1 MRNVTTKFKQLLSQN
16 KRNYINSLNITLADS
31 TQLNVAN
38 DNIMDGG
45 LDVDDAV
52 SQDNEFTA
60 LGSTIVG
67 SCNVILYDITEKY
80 SDYDFLNA
88 RVVVKTNLYGADS
101 SDLITFGTYTV
112 DNATY
117 SESSVNLTLLDN
129 MCQFDREYA
138 SYNIYTSS
146 TTLFDIV
153 TDACTKCGVLYD
165 SSMTNFPNKDFVV
178 PQAPKDDCTY
188 REVIGWCATIAGCF
202 ARMTSDGKLKFDWF
216 NVDAFATDEAL
227 STDGGIF
234 DSANPYA
241 TGDNVNGGTFNPW
254 NDPSSKD
261 GGAFTDRNGIH
272 YLASLST
279 QNIDV
284 DDVVITG
291 IQVTY
296 DVEEYNSTTQVTSL
310 LGTDDYVVS
319 ITDNPFVTESN
330 YQSVLSFLQPI
341 LIGLTFR
348 PCNITMPNNPTI
360 EAGDVGY
367 VWDTKGIQ
375 HRILITR
382 ATFNPSELQNVVC
395 GAESSGKNSSG
406 RLTEVTK
413 AFAKSRRMLNEE
425 KSIREQMEEDFARRI
440 ANSRGLYWSKVEN
453 AGGGYT
459 VYAHDKQLLADSS
472 TVLKINSG
480 AIATTGNYTGDDSTT
495 QWFGF
500 EFDGIWLANI
510 ISTIGIDFDWG
521 VGGKL
526 TIQDRNGNETFFADA
541 DTGVVRIKATEFSL
555 TDGTTL
561 ASVQNSAVSTANS
574 YTDTQLGN
582 YRDTVNAVV
591 ANLQSQIDGQVMTW
605 YYDYEPT
612 MSNAPANAWTT
623 TALRQQHEGDVF
635 YWKSKGYA
643 YRFMQSDS
651 TWGWTLIQDTDITA
665 AIAKAENAQDTADHK
680 RRVFVTQ
687 PVPPYDIGDLWAQ
700 GSSGDL
706 YRCETARASGNYVAG
721 DWKKATKYTDDST
734 FTAFRDGTYAT
745 FVTNTNTALDKKITT
760 YYRSTPPSSANQG
773 DLFIDSD
780 DGKLYR
786 YNGEGGWAYIQDPDI
801 QTALTNAA
809 DAQSTADSKIITFAQ
824 ASQPTAADIG
834 DLWIDTDDNNKMYRW
849 SGSSWVRVTDNS
861 GLKAFQDG
869 TYASFVTATNTA
881 LGNKITTYYQA
892 SAPSSAITGDL
903 WIDTDDSNKLYRY
916 NGSSWISVRDSGI
929 QTAITAA
936 GDAQATADSKIIT
949 FAQASQPT
957 ATDVGDLWIDT
968 DDANKMYRWNGTAW
982 VQYTDSSAVDALE
995 IGGRNIILDT
1005 GASQT
1010 ATASTA
1016 TGTSGVYR
1024 GNTSTRI
1031 FSDFATDRA
1040 VYGDT
1045 ITVSFDYKLANNSY
1059 SGAYIGP
1066 NICKSG
1072 STSYYSGNLDTEYI
1086 FEDDPTV
1093 ITSGHYSSTAK
1104 LTVDQAPPYRIGV
1117 WLFASQGARLTISN
1131 FKVEFGNKETSWT
1144 PAPEDVDSA
1153 IQAIDTALDQE
1164 EIFNRLTNN
1173 GQAQGIYLQ
1182 NGKLYL
1188 NFEYAVG
1195 QTLKLGGANNAN
1207 GLLEVYAADGTTKIG
1222 TWGKDGFF
1230 ANTGGKITSKNG
1242 KVYFDL
1248 DNNELACSKLISAGT
1263 QPYKVDVGSI
1273 TSWEGNTVNGV
1284 RIAQA
1289 SSEQNGLTI
1298 RPVTSTSE
1306 YCVIETPTWLRM
1318 VAGNA
1323 TGTTKNYG
1331 TLLLG
1336 QYNVGLYRYITR
1348 SGVTSGYG
1356 YVIDSDGDLD
1366 ISSPRSLYFTIAST
1380 VSVSASR
1387 VELPVSSKCY
1397 CGSSQIAT
1405 VSSSSRRYKH
1415 NIKPLSEN
1423 RDAHKLLEL
1432 PVVEFEW
1439 NEDHELQ
1446 YEDMRGKVVP
1456 GIIAEDVAE
1465 IYPSAVIHKSD
1476 TGEIESWDERRLI
1489 PGMLALIQEQDKKLK
1504 DQENQ
1509 INDLKS
1515 RLEKM
1520 ERVIMNLTNDG
1531 R

>member
-16 KRNYINSLNITLADS
+16 KRNYINSLNITLADG

-112 DNATY
+112 DSATY
-117 SESSVNLTLLDN
+117 SESSVSLTLLDN
-129 MCQFDREYA
+129 MCQFDREYT
-138 SYNIYTSS
+138 SYSIYTST
-146 TTLFDIV
+146 TTLRDIV
-153 TDACTKCGVLYD
+153 YDACTKCGVLYD
-165 SSMTNFPNKDFVV
+165 SSMSSFPNYNFVV

-188 REVIGWCATIAGCF
+188 REVIGWCATLAGCF

-216 NVDAFATDEAL
+216 NVDAFAADEAL

-296 DVEEYNSTTQVTSL
+296 DVEEDNSTTQETAL

-319 ITDNPFVTESN
+319 ITGNPFITESN
-330 YQSVLSFLQPI
+330 YQSVLSFLQPT

-348 PCNITMPNNPTI
+348 PCNITIPNNPTI
-360 EAGDVGY
+360 EAGDIGY

-395 GAESSGKNSSG
+395 GAESPGKNSSG
-406 RLTEVTK
+406 RLTSVTK

-425 KSIREQMEEDFARRI
+425 KSIREQIVEDFQRQI
-440 ANSRGLYWSKVEN
+440 ANGSGLYFTRVATGSSEIIYGHDKPTLAESKV
-453 AGGGYT
+453 
-459 VYAHDKQLLADSS
+459 
-472 TVLKINSG
+472 VLKVSTAG
-480 AIATTGNYTGDDSTT
+480 IAMTGDYTGNDSTT
-495 QWFGF
+495 TWYGQT
-500 EFDGIWLANI
+500 FDGTWLANI
-510 ISTIGIDFDWG
+510 ISTM
-521 VGGKL
+521 
-526 TIQDRNGNETFFADA
+526 
-541 DTGVVRIKATEFSL
+541 
-555 TDGTTL
+555 
-561 ASVQNSAVSTANS
+561 
-574 YTDTQLGN
+574 
-582 YRDTVNAVV
+582 
-591 ANLQSQIDGQVMTW
+591 NL
-605 YYDYEPT
+605 
-612 MSNAPANAWTT
+612 
-623 TALRQQHEGDVF
+623 F
-635 YWKSKGYA
+635 
-643 YRFMQSDS
+643 
-651 TWGWTLIQDTDITA
+651 
-665 AIAKAENAQDTADHK
+665 
-680 RRVFVTQ
+680 
-687 PVPPYDIGDLWAQ
+687 
-700 GSSGDL
+700 
-706 YRCETARASGNYVAG
+706 
-721 DWKKATKYTDDST
+721 
-734 FTAFRDGTYAT
+734 
-745 FVTNTNTALDKKITT
+745 
-760 YYRSTPPSSANQG
+760 
-773 DLFIDSD
+773 
-780 DGKLYR
+780 
-786 YNGEGGWAYIQDPDI
+786 
-801 QTALTNAA
+801 
-809 DAQSTADSKIITFAQ
+809 
-824 ASQPTAADIG
+824 
-834 DLWIDTDDNNKMYRW
+834 
-849 SGSSWVRVTDNS
+849 
-861 GLKAFQDG
+861 
-869 TYASFVTATNTA
+869 
-881 LGNKITTYYQA
+881 
-892 SAPSSAITGDL
+892 
-903 WIDTDDSNKLYRY
+903 
-916 NGSSWISVRDSGI
+916 
-929 QTAITAA
+929 
-936 GDAQATADSKIIT
+936 
-949 FAQASQPT
+949 
-957 ATDVGDLWIDT
+957 
-968 DDANKMYRWNGTAW
+968 
-982 VQYTDSSAVDALE
+982 
-995 IGGRNIILDT
+995 
-1005 GASQT
+1005 
-1010 ATASTA
+1010 
-1016 TGTSGVYR
+1016 
-1024 GNTSTRI
+1024 
-1031 FSDFATDRA
+1031 
-1040 VYGDT
+1040 
-1045 ITVSFDYKLANNSY
+1045 FDYAH
-1059 SGAYIGP
+1059 GG
-1066 NICKSG
+1066 
-1072 STSYYSGNLDTEYI
+1072 
-1086 FEDDPTV
+1086 
-1093 ITSGHYSSTAK
+1093 
-1104 LTVDQAPPYRIGV
+1104 
-1117 WLFASQGARLTISN
+1117 
-1131 FKVEFGNKETSWT
+1131 
-1144 PAPEDVDSA
+1144 
-1153 IQAIDTALDQE
+1153 
-1164 EIFNRLTNN
+1164 
-1173 GQAQGIYLQ
+1173 
-1182 NGKLYL
+1182 
-1188 NFEYAVG
+1188 
-1195 QTLKLGGANNAN
+1195 TLKLGGDNNIN
-1207 GLLEVYAADGTTKIG
+1207 GLLEIYAADGTTKIG
-1222 TWGKDGFF
+1222 TWGKDGLF

-1248 DNNELACSKLISAGT
+1248 DNNELACSKLISTGT

-1273 TSWEGNTVNGV
+1273 TSWQGNTVNGV

-1306 YCVIETPTWLRM
+1306 YCVMETPTWLRI

-1336 QYNVGLYRYITR
+1336 QYNVGLYRYITQ

-1366 ISSPRSLYFTIAST
+1366 ISSPRSLYFTIATT
-1380 VSVSASR
+1380 VNVSANR
-1387 VELPVSSKCY
+1387 VELPVSNKCY

-1423 RDAHKLLEL
+1423 REAHKLLEL

-1456 GIIAEDVAE
+1456 GIIAEDIAE
-1465 IYPSAVIHKSD
+1465 IYPSAVIHKPD
-1476 TGEIESWDERRLI
+1476 TGEIESWDERRII

-1520 ERVIMNLTNDG
+1520 ERVIMNLINDG